1 MPHKL
6 TNKDAWLKLFAT
18 NDTALVAAIT
28 LCERFGPQ
36 NPVLNDSQADYIL
49 EKKQWLYKSASDE
62 FVSIVDGDEK
72 MISVQ
77 EYNTEIYPQINNAS
91 SFISCIDH
99 AIQKSD
105 GDAANQFKCIGWN
118 AETKELILKALEDYK
133 EKIKMQIR

>member
-6 TNKDAWLKLFAT
+6 TNKDAWLKLFAN

-28 LCERFGPQ
+28 LCQRFGPDT
-36 NPVLNDSQADYIL
+36 PDLTDSQTDFII
-49 EKKQWLYKSASDE
+49 EKKKWLYQSASDE
-62 FVSIVDGDEK
+62 FLSIVDGDEK

-77 EYNTEIYPQINNAS
+77 EYNTEIYPKINNAQ

-105 GDAANQFKCIGWN
+105 GDAENQFKCIGWN
-118 AETKELILKALEDYK
+118 QETKELILKALGEYQ

>member
-1 MPHKL
+1 MTHKL

-36 NPVLNDSQADYIL
+36 NPELNDSQTEFIID
-49 EKKQWLYKSASDE
+49 KKKWLYQSASDE

-77 EYNTEIYPQINNAS
+77 EYNNEIYPQLNNAS

-99 AIQKSD
+99 AIQKSE
-105 GDAANQFKCIGWN
+105 GDAENQFKCIGWN
-118 AETKELILKALEDYK
+118 EATKQLILKALSEYQ

>member
-1 MPHKL
+1 MTHKL

-36 NPVLNDSQADYIL
+36 NPELNDSQTEFIID
-49 EKKQWLYKSASDE
+49 KKKWLYQYASDE

-77 EYNTEIYPQINNAS
+77 EYNNKIYPQLNNAS

-99 AIQKSD
+99 AIQKSE
-105 GDAANQFKCIGWN
+105 GDAEKQFRCIGWDQ
-118 AETKELILKALEDYK
+118 ETKELILKALEDYK